1 MDSNGTLQLPNV
13 AKVSVY
19 SPFRYPGGKSRW
31 YFFIKR
37 WVRATSPKLFVEPFA
52 GGAHAGLTVAIEDWP
67 GNEVEKVVLI
77 ERDPDVAAVWKTI
90 LGNRSEW
97 LREKILNFEMSLSA
111 AEEAVSKREKS
122 VRHRALAT
130 MIRNRAIRGGLITP
144 DSGWLNKGEK
154 DKGLNSRWY
163 PETLSERIRKIN
175 EVSNIIEFIHGDA
188 FAEWDTFLSERKAAH
203 FIDPPYPNSGT
214 RLYKFSDVKCERVF
228 NTSKEIDGDYLIT
241 YESTDRILDI
251 CERLNMEHQKVS
263 VKNANHDSKEELLIG
278 KYLKWASSEPK
289 KV

>member
-1 MDSNGTLQLPNV
+1 
-13 AKVSVY
+13 
-19 SPFRYPGGKSRW
+19 
-31 YFFIKR
+31 
-37 WVRATSPKLFVEPFA
+37 
-52 GGAHAGLTVAIEDWP
+52 VAIEDWP

-278 KYLKWASSEPK
+278 KYLKWAGSEPK